1 MCLQYNVWQNFLS
14 PEKYSASAS
23 FHPDLRQKNVKI
35 FYPSLCLTRTG
46 YQRWART
53 VTTKEKEKEKLKSRE
68 IPDSK
73 VHKYMALQNQQNWAC
88 SQKRTSESFNLFSYH
103 FTAELEGL
111 VQDQTCSSTD
121 AELQK
126 EVVQSAVLQLGLAST
141 SIGPQVQHN
150 NNNKKQERE
159 DKDLNVTGQLVAQQQ
174 LGSFWA
180 SLSQL
185 PSESDYLLILLSD
198 ERMHWL
204 LLQKLVAN

>member
-1 MCLQYNVWQNFLS
+1 
-14 PEKYSASAS
+14 
-23 FHPDLRQKNVKI
+23 
-35 FYPSLCLTRTG
+35 
-46 YQRWART
+46 
-53 VTTKEKEKEKLKSRE
+53 
-68 IPDSK
+68 
-73 VHKYMALQNQQNWAC
+73 MALQNQKNWAC

-174 LGSFWA
+174 LGSF
-180 SLSQL
+180 
-185 PSESDYLLILLSD
+185 
-198 ERMHWL
+198 
-204 LLQKLVAN
+204 